1 MTLRILWIGCWPLS
15 GSRSARIS
23 NSSYEFKTV
32 FTFAFLTVAQK
43 GKVCKSYNSVL
54 GEHFRAFYDIP
65 SNAITYT
72 AKDMREPPLFSWH
85 LDDEDAPASS
95 TFSTPSIRVKS
106 PSSASLSVKS
116 MQDPTVLGDHQF
128 AESSPNLRGPDSL
141 RSAPST
147 VGLTEEET
155 ISGAHS
161 RVVFLV
167 SLG

>member
-1 MTLRILWIGCWPLS
+1 
-15 GSRSARIS
+15 
-23 NSSYEFKTV
+23 
-32 FTFAFLTVAQK
+32 
-43 GKVCKSYNSVL
+43 
-54 GEHFRAFYDIP
+54 
-65 SNAITYT
+65 
-72 AKDMREPPLFSWH
+72 MREPPVFSWH
-85 LDDEDAPASS
+85 LDEEDAPASHVT

-116 MQDPTVLGDHQF
+116 IQDPTVLGDHQF
-128 AESSPNLRGPDSL
+128 AESSPNLRGPVSL

-167 SLG
+167 S